1 MGALLPLIT
10 ALISAAPGAVNLI
23 MGLVHPDGSTTIQI
37 LAAADANDAAAMTA
51 IAQLQASV
59 QAKNATAKMQAAV
72 QAKNATAKK

>member
-10 ALISAAPGAVNLI
+10 SLISAAPGVVNLV

-51 IAQLQASV
+51 IQELQAAV
-59 QAKNATAKMQAAV
+59 AAKNAA
-72 QAKNATAKK
+72 AKK